1 LSRAVKGLVL
11 DASAL
16 LAVFFE
22 ETGAEVVAPVL
33 FGASVSAVNY
43 SEVIKKVLERRGNF
57 ELTRNFLDRQSL
69 RIVAFDTARAI
80 AAARILAQTSE
91 FGLSFADR
99 ACMSLGLELDYTV
112 VTAERRMS
120 LTGLNVDVRLIRN
133 SH

>member
-1 LSRAVKGLVL
+1 VKGLVL

-57 ELTRNFLDRQSL
+57 ELTRNFLNRQSL
-69 RIVAFDTARAI
+69 RIVAFDTARAT
-80 AAARILAQTSE
+80 RR
-91 FGLSFADR
+91 ADIQQQWHGSTTLLYK
-99 ACMSLGLELDYTV
+99 AHSLP
-112 VTAERRMS
+112 AS
-120 LTGLNVDVRLIRN
+120 LRVSCD
-133 SH
+133 